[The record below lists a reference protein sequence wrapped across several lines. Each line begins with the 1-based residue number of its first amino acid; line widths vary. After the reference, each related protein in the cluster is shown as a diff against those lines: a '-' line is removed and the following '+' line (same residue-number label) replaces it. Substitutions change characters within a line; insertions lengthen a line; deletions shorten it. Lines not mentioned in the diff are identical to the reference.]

1 MAVDPIPAQYGSV
14 TPYLVVDGASRLI
27 DFAKQA
33 FGAQEIAR
41 MPGPGGTIGHAEIRF
56 GDRVV
61 MLADGGPENPA
72 RTAALVLYVNDC
84 VEGLVLA
91 AERYDGP
98 EPVNLGAGKEISI
111 RELAELIGEVTGFAG
126 RIVWDATKPGGQP
139 RRSVD
144 ATRAQELLGFEARIP
159 LREGIE
165 RTVAWY
171 RSAVAGVGH

>member
-84 VEGLVLA
+84 DTTYRKALEAGGVKEM
-91 AERYDGP
+91 EP
-98 EPVNLGAGKEISI
+98 EDQFYG
-111 RELAELIGEVTGFAG
+111 
-126 RIVWDATKPGGQP
+126 D
-139 RRSVD
+139 RR
-144 ATRAQELLGFEARIP
+144 
-159 LREGIE
+159 
-165 RTVAWY
+165 
-171 RSAVAGVGH
+171 AGVGAFGVSWWIHTHVEDVSPEEMEKRMAAMMPAS